1 MAGMSVATRV
11 HAQEGRMSEKDILA
25 AVLAH
30 WRALGQPNTF
40 VATIPNA
47 FAHGQLGLTKGL
59 PDLLVLGPS
68 IPGRVGFIELKTAK
82 GKPSEAQLNFQN
94 RCQSLGLSHA
104 ITFGRDEPIYTL
116 ECWGVVR
123 RARTAA

>member
-1 MAGMSVATRV
+1 M
-11 HAQEGRMSEKDILA
+11 RMSEKDILA

-30 WRALGQPNTF
+30 WRALGQPNTL
-40 VATIPNA
+40 VSTIPNA
-47 FAHGQLGLTKGL
+47 GAFGQLGLTKGL

-82 GKPSEAQLNFQN
+82 GKPSEAQIDFQA
-94 RCQSLGLSHA
+94 RCQSLGLSYA
-104 ITFGRDEPIYTL
+104 MTFGRDEPIYTL

-123 RARTAA
+123 RAAA